1 MSLNSSITSLGAV
14 KYNAQR
20 DVGEH
25 YKRKRAKHNAKTQQP
40 LLNYDT
46 YGYKASNMS
55 IMPRELCLRYKIEGG
70 GHKRMYTD
78 TDVNVFSSANG
89 MYINGI
95 QKTDRAKGRIAL
107 RNKLCFGG
115 IAVTAAECDDESAP
129 GANKEMVVLF
139 GGTFTMRNTGEAT
152 IKSGD
157 WVMWDLPEPENARTW
172 NSDQVPRD
180 KMVFLTKPFNAM
192 NCIDADNAS
201 AVFEAAKAVRSD
213 YEPDNKLTPKFL
225 KAVQDLDEA
234 FYASRRRVFGRALS
248 TATKGKEFDIV
259 LGRYMA

>member
-25 YKRKRAKHNAKTQQP
+25 YKRKRAKHNAKTQQR
-40 LLNYDT
+40 LLKYDT

-89 MYINGI
+89 MYINGSN
-95 QKTDRAKGRIAL
+95 DAERAKGRIAL

-139 GGTFTMRNTGEAT
+139 GGTFTMRNTGEDT

-157 WVMWDLPEPENARTW
+157 WVMWDLPHPENARTW

-192 NCIDADNAS
+192 NSIDQDNEE
-201 AVFEAAKAVRSD
+201 AVFLAAQKVANSNGVD
-213 YEPDNKLTPKFL
+213 DACFKKH
-225 KAVQDLDEA
+225 VQDLDEA